1 MTLPDVC
8 PLDSSQKCKGREC
21 HLFCVEWRTNEP
33 TCLIGYSSTSKVST
47 GRASRKQDTYA
58 EETFRKLNKK
68 QAPAPTSRITR
79 SEKGDWVPSHSIPSH
94 SVPPHSVP
102 SHARPEEPARR
113 KEEKPYRE
121 PVGTAP
127 EEDYAGTPDG
137 RYQESH
143 RNNLNPAE
151 RLEPHPG
158 EAERASLRLE
168 SRLRRERPEEAE
180 RTVEVKKV
188 RETESPASKPAP
200 QERVV
205 ARNRNATIIEACD
218 GAEEP
223 CTCPPGRGD
232 NLRKSADLK
241 EKRKKLDEVMDIDL
255 PDNYEEEFWS

>member
-33 TCLIGYSSTSKVST
+33 ICLIGYSSTSKVSS

-58 EETFRKLNKK
+58 EETFQKLNRK

-79 SEKGDWVPSHSIPSH
+79 SEKGDWTPSYAVPSQP
-94 SVPPHSVP
+94 
-102 SHARPEEPARR
+102 RPEEHSR
-113 KEEKPYRE
+113 KQEEKHFRGPAE
-121 PVGTAP
+121 TAP
-127 EEDYAGTPDG
+127 EEGYAGIPEG

-143 RNNLNPAE
+143 REKLNPAE
-151 RLEPHPG
+151 SLEPQPD

-168 SRLRRERPEEAE
+168 SRLRREKAEEAE
-180 RTVEVKKV
+180 RTVEVKKA
-188 RETESPASKPAP
+188 REAESPTSKPKP
-200 QERVV
+200 QERVI
-205 ARNRNATIIEACD
+205 ARDRNATIIEACD
-218 GAEEP
+218 GTEVP

-232 NLRKSADLK
+232 SLRKSAELK

>member
-21 HLFCVEWRTNEP
+21 HLFCVEWRTNDP
-33 TCLIGYSSTSKVST
+33 TCLVGYSSTSKVSS

-79 SEKGDWVPSHSIPSH
+79 SEKGDWTPSRMNPA
-94 SVPPHSVP
+94 P
-102 SHARPEEPARR
+102 ARPEEPARR
-113 KEEKPYRE
+113 REERPFRG
-121 PVGTAP
+121 PGGTAP
-127 EEDYAGTPDG
+127 EEEYAGRPG
-137 RYQESH
+137 ERYQESN
-143 RNNLNPAE
+143 RENLNPAE
-151 RLEPHPG
+151 RHESDPH

-168 SRLRRERPEEAE
+168 SRLKREKAEEAE
-180 RTVEVKKV
+180 RALEVKKG
-188 RETESPASKPAP
+188 REEESLPPKPKV
-200 QERVV
+200 QERVI

-223 CTCPPGRGD
+223 CTCSPGKGD
-232 NLRKSADLK
+232 SPGQSAELK